1 MTKNKILYLSIF
13 GIGLLAILILAI
25 SLPEFHLQD
34 GQPFPLNADFSIS
47 FMGTQAIL
55 PGGNVLY
62 WILRGVAAL
71 ILVGLPI
78 YIIVSLLTPEGR
90 KRLLV
95 QVILLLIALFILDQV
110 SKTIQNQPKAEQ
122 SPVAGSPAE
131 LPEMGEIGNT
141 QTEQFEAVTPA
152 WMVWGS
158 SIGVALLFTGLVA
171 LGLWLY
177 YRRHVKHYEPSERL
191 VLEAEKA
198 ISALQS
204 GEDFKNVIIRCYFQM
219 SQVIYSER
227 GIQRDLAMTASEFEQ
242 ALEEKGFP
250 REPIHYLTK
259 IFEEVRYGTKH
270 PVKHEEDKAIWYLS
284 VIADASKSK
293 QLGSQPR

>member
-1 MTKNKILYLSIF
+1 MNKNKVLYLFIF
-13 GIGLLAILILAI
+13 GIGLLAVLILAM
-25 SLPEFHLQD
+25 SLPEFHLQE
-34 GQPFPLNADFSIS
+34 GRPFPLNLGLSIS

-62 WILRGVAAL
+62 WVLRGVAAL
-71 ILVGLPI
+71 IIIGLPI
-78 YIIVSLLTPEGR
+78 YIIVSLITPEGR
-90 KRLLV
+90 KRLLL
-95 QVILLLIALFILDQV
+95 QVVLLLIALFILERV
-110 SKTIQNQPKAEQ
+110 SKTIQNQPKVEQ
-122 SPVAGSPAE
+122 SPVIESTTQ
-131 LPEMGEIGNT
+131 LPNLGESANT
-141 QTEQFEAVTPA
+141 KTEQFEAVTPA

-158 SIGVALLFTGLVA
+158 SIGVALFFTGLVA

-177 YRRHVKHYEPSERL
+177 YRRHIKHLEPSERL
-191 VLEAEKA
+191 VHEAEKA

-204 GEDFKNVIIRCYFQM
+204 GEDFKNVIIRCYYQM

-227 GIQRDLAMTASEFEQ
+227 GIQRDLAMTASEFER

-270 PVKHEEDKAIWYLS
+270 PAKQEEDKAIWYLS
-284 VIADASKSK
+284 VIADASRKN
-293 QLGSQPR
+293 QLGSQA